1 MDACMH
7 GCMDACMH
15 GWIIGGMKRD
25 KMTQEKNGKKRRIGK
40 KGGQQ
45 TDQCRIGGKR
55 EMQGR
60 CVAGRGQGEVSE
72 GGSAE
77 STSLEA
83 WT

>member
-1 MDACMH
+1 MD
-7 GCMDACMH
+7 GCVH

-25 KMTQEKNGKKRRIGK
+25 KMTQEKNGKKRSIGK

-45 TDQCRIGGKR
+45 TDQCRIGGGRGGRGR

-60 CVAGRGQGEVSE
+60 CVAGRGQREVSE
-72 GGSAE
+72 GGSAK

-83 WT
+83 WA